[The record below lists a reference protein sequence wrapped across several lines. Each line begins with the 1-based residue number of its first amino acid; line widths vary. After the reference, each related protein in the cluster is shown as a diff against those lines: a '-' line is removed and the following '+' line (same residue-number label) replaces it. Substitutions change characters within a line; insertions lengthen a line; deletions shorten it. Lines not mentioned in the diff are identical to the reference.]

1 MDKQV
6 TSTRIQKDMELFEP
20 FTQTPGQGITRLPFS
35 IEVRKCVD
43 VLTKRMER
51 AGLTVRED
59 VAGNLIGRLEGS
71 EPDAPALVI
80 GSHFDSVKSGG
91 NFDGMAGI
99 IVGIEIV
106 RMLRDSGTKLRNP
119 IEIMGT
125 HDEEGMRFG
134 TGFFGT
140 KAMMGEIDDEY
151 LLRLKDSDG
160 VSLYDAMICYGLSP
174 DKIKDAARDY
184 QKEIAA
190 FIEVHIEQGPVLENS
205 GTQLGLVNS
214 IVGMQ
219 RYLVTVT
226 GRPDHAGTTPMDM
239 RIDAMECASKLISRM
254 SDWAKE
260 AGGEGTVATVGF
272 VQAAPN
278 AMNIIAQ
285 EVIFSVDVRSKEA
298 CRIDQIVGNMCA
310 ELEAVCSEKG
320 ATFKID
326 EKLKVPP
333 ASLDE
338 KLLAMLAKSCCK
350 LGLSHMHM
358 PSGAGHDS
366 LQTAPK
372 IDTAMVFVPSKNGRS
387 HCPEEWTEYS
397 DLANAAH
404 LVYDTLVSNYTHST
418 SKEAHF

>member
-6 TSTRIQKDMELFEP
+6 IANRIQKDMELFEP
-20 FTQTPGQGITRLPFS
+20 FSQTPCHGITRLPFT

-43 VLTKRMER
+43 VLSNRMER

-59 VAGNLIGRLEGS
+59 AAGNLYGRLEGS
-71 EPDAPALVI
+71 EPNLPALVI

-99 IVGIEIV
+99 VVGIEV
-106 RMLRDSGTKLRNP
+106 ARMLRDSGVVLRNP

-140 KAMMGEIDDEY
+140 KAMMGEIDDDY
-151 LLRLKDSDG
+151 LRRLKDSDG
-160 VSLYDAMICYGLSP
+160 VSLRDAMICYGLSP

-190 FIEVHIEQGPVLENS
+190 FIEVHIEQGPVLEDAQK
-205 GTQLGLVNS
+205 QLGLVTG

-226 GRPDHAGTTPMDM
+226 GRPDHAGTTPMDL
-239 RIDAMECASKLISRM
+239 RIDAMACASKVISQM
-254 SDWAKE
+254 TGWAKE

-272 VQAAPN
+272 VQVAPN
-278 AMNIIAQ
+278 AVNIIPQ
-285 EVIFSVDVRSKEA
+285 EVVFSVDVRSKEE
-298 CRIDQIVGNMCA
+298 CCIDQIVGSLRA
-310 ELEAVCSEKG
+310 ELEAVCGEKG

-326 EKLKVPP
+326 EKLKVAP

-338 KLLAMLAKSCCK
+338 KLLAMLEKGCGD
-350 LGLSHMHM
+350 LGLSYMRM

-372 IDTAMVFVPSKNGRS
+372 IDTAMVFVPSKDGRS
-387 HCPEEWTEYS
+387 HCPVEWTEYS

-404 LVYDTLVSNYTHST
+404 LVYETLVSNYR
-418 SKEAHF
+418 